1 MKFCSLYSGSSGNC
15 IFVGN
20 EDTKILIDA
29 GVSGARIENALHE
42 IGEEACNIQAILITH
57 EHQDHIAGAG
67 TLSRRFNIPLY
78 AASGTWDKINSDK
91 LLTKIQSENKVSISA
106 GRSFNVGS
114 LSVSPFN
121 IPHDAAN
128 PVAYS
133 MKSAGRKIS
142 VVTDM
147 GFVTDEIR
155 ANVAGSNIVMLEAN
169 HDIEMLKHGPHPWH
183 LKNRILSRS
192 GHLSNDYAADF
203 AVTLAMQGT
212 KFFVLGH
219 LSDKNNLPSLAYDT
233 VKLSLEKN
241 GFFPDKNIKLFVAPR
256 ECIGEVIEI

>member
-20 EDTKILIDA
+20 KDTKILVDA
-29 GVSGARIENALHE
+29 GVSGTRIENALHE
-42 IGEEACNIQAILITH
+42 IGEDACDIQAILITH

-91 LLTKIQSENKVSISA
+91 LLTKIQTENKVAISA
-106 GRSFNVGS
+106 GNTFNVGS
-114 LSVSPFN
+114 FAISPFN
-121 IPHDAAN
+121 IPHDAAM

-133 MKSAGRKIS
+133 IKNDCRKIS

-147 GFVTDEIR
+147 GFVTDEIK
-155 ANVAGSNIVMLEAN
+155 ANVSDSDIAMIESN

-203 AVTLAMQGT
+203 ITYLASFGT
-212 KFFVLGH
+212 KYIVLGH
-219 LSDKNNLPSLAYDT
+219 LSEKNNLPSLAYDT
-233 VKLSLEKN
+233 ARLRLEKK
-241 GFFPDKNIKLFVAPR
+241 GFFPEKNIHLSVAPR
-256 ECIGEVIEI
+256 ESIGEVIEI

>member
-20 EDTKILIDA
+20 EDTNILIDA

-67 TLSRRFNIPLY
+67 TLSRRFNIPLF

-91 LLTKIQSENKVSISA
+91 LLTKIKTENQISVSA
-106 GRSFNVGS
+106 GHSFNVGS

-121 IPHDAAN
+121 IPHDAAM

-133 MKSAGRKIS
+133 IKNDCRKIS

-155 ANVAGSNIVMLEAN
+155 ANVSGSYIAMVESN

-183 LKNRILSRS
+183 LKNRILSRT

-203 AVTLAMQGT
+203 ISYLATFGT
-212 KFFVLGH
+212 KYIVLGH
-219 LSDKNNLPSLAYDT
+219 LSEKNNLPSLAYDT
-233 VKLSLEKN
+233 ARMSLERN
-241 GFFPDKNIKLFVAPR
+241 GFFPSENIYLSVAPR
-256 ECIGEVIEI
+256 GGIGDVIEI

>member
-20 EDTKILIDA
+20 KDTKILIDA
-29 GVSGARIENALHE
+29 GVCGAKIENALRE
-42 IGEEACNIQAILITH
+42 IGEDASEIQAVLITH
-57 EHQDHIAGAG
+57 EHHDHIAGAG

-91 LLTKIQSENKVSISA
+91 LLTKINPENKVSINA
-106 GRSFNVGS
+106 GKEFSIGSF
-114 LSVSPFN
+114 SVSSFN
-121 IPHDAAN
+121 IPHDAAM
-128 PVAYS
+128 PLAYS
-133 MKSAGRKIS
+133 IKSESRKIS

-155 ANVAGSNIVMLEAN
+155 ANVLGSDIAMIEAN
-169 HDIEMLKHGPHPWH
+169 HDIEMLKHGPHPWR

-203 AVTLAMQGT
+203 VAYLARYGT
-212 KFFVLGH
+212 KHFVLGH
-219 LSDKNNLPSLAYDT
+219 LSDKNNIPSLAYDT
-233 VKLSLEKN
+233 VKSSLEKN
-241 GFFPDKNIKLFVAPR
+241 GFIPDKNIKLFVAPR
-256 ECIGEVIEI
+256 SGIGEIIEI

>member
-20 EDTKILIDA
+20 DDTKVLIDA
-29 GVSGARIENALHE
+29 GVSGTRIENALRE
-42 IGEEACNIQAILITH
+42 IGEDACNIQAILITH

-78 AASGTWDKINSDK
+78 AAGGTWDKINSDK

-106 GRSFNVGS
+106 GHSFNVGS
-114 LSVSPFN
+114 LSVLPFN
-121 IPHDAAN
+121 IPHDAAS

-133 MKSAGRKIS
+133 LKNAYRKVS

-155 ANVAGSNIVMLEAN
+155 ANVSGSDIAMIESN

-203 AVTLAMQGT
+203 AVNLAMKGT
-212 KFFVLGH
+212 KYFVLGH

-233 VKLSLEKN
+233 VKTSLEKN

>member
-20 EDTKILIDA
+20 EDTKLLIDA
-29 GVSGARIENALHE
+29 GVSGSRIENALHE
-42 IGEEACNIQAILITH
+42 IGEDASEIQAVLITH
-57 EHQDHIAGAG
+57 EHYDHIAGAG

-78 AASGTWDKINSDK
+78 AASGTWNKIDSDK
-91 LLTKIQSENKVSISA
+91 LLTKVNPENKISINA
-106 GRSFNVGS
+106 GATFNIGS
-114 LSVSPFN
+114 LSISSFN
-121 IPHDAAN
+121 IPHDAAM

-133 MKSAGRKIS
+133 IRNDFSKIS

-155 ANVAGSNIVMLEAN
+155 ANVLGSDIAMIESN

-183 LKNRILSRS
+183 LKNRILSRT

-203 AVTLAMQGT
+203 VAYLASCGT
-212 KFFVLGH
+212 KHFVLGH

-233 VKLSLEKN
+233 VRTGLAKRGFSTETNIHLS
-241 GFFPDKNIKLFVAPR
+241 VAPR